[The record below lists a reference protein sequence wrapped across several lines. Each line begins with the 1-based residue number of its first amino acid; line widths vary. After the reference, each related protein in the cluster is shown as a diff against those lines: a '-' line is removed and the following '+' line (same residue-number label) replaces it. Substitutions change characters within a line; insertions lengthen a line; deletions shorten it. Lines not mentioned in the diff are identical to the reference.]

1 MLEANEDHR
10 SAEWEHVR
18 VQGAPIFAALAGVD
32 VLEVCINAPGSLW
45 IETRRG
51 WSQRQ
56 EASCSLAQLTS
67 FVTAVATATRQAV
80 GSTRPLLSA
89 TLSGGERLQA
99 VLAPA
104 VEVGA
109 ISLTIRK
116 PSASNFSIGDLD
128 DSGLF
133 EAARISGRGT
143 APSRETDQLAK
154 HLKDGAIAE
163 FFREA
168 LRSRMNVLISGA
180 TGSGKTT
187 LSKALIRE
195 IGSTERVITIEDT
208 PELIV
213 QQANRVS
220 LRYSKDGQGSPRL
233 ARKSCLKPPYVCG
246 LIASC
251 CRNYVTGRHFITSAT
266 STPGIPVRSRRC
278 TPTAAPSRSSN

>member
-1 MLEANEDHR
+1 MKMLCANDDHR
-10 SAEWEHVR
+10 AAEWEHVR

-45 IETRRG
+45 IETRSG

-56 EASCSLAQLTS
+56 ESMCSLAQLTS

-89 TLSGGERLQA
+89 TLPGGERLQA
-99 VLAPA
+99 VHAPA
-104 VEVGA
+104 VEVGT

-116 PSASNFSIGDLD
+116 PSASNFSIGQLD
-128 DSGLF
+128 DGGLF
-133 EAARISGRGT
+133 EGAHISKMGR
-143 APSRETDQLAK
+143 APARETKDLATL
-154 HLKDGAIAE
+154 LKVGTIAE

-168 LRSRMNVLISGA
+168 VRSRMNVLISGA

-208 PELIV
+208 PELNV
-213 QQANRVS
+213 PQANHVS
-220 LRYSKDGQGSPRL
+220 LRYSKDGQGL
-233 ARKSCLKPPYVCG
+233 AKVGAKEL
-246 LIASC
+246 LEASL
-251 CRNYVTGRHFITSAT
+251 RMRSTTSAT
-266 STPGIPVRSRRC
+266 STPDIPVRSQPF
-278 TPTAAPSRSSN
+278 TPRVARSRSSN